1 MLFSCDDDD
10 WSMDIMSSVP
20 IVGGTEGIEDMFGIG
35 TSDDDSS
42 DDNSVS
48 D

>member
-35 TSDDDSS
+35 ISDDDSS
-42 DDNSVS
+42 DDNSTS

>member
-1 MLFSCDDDD
+1 MQFLCDDDD
-10 WSMDIMSSVP
+10 WTMDIMCSVP

-35 TSDDDSS
+35 TSDDSS
-42 DDNSVS
+42 DDSSMS